1 MLSINNIVRSIE
13 FVIRVG
19 AGTVNACLVLNVT
32 FNDNCKTENGELR
45 IRGIKSKITM
55 VMFILLNNV
64 TTDAE
69 SVHHF
74 VLSTNEP
81 FV

>member
-1 MLSINNIVRSIE
+1 M
-13 FVIRVG
+13 
-19 AGTVNACLVLNVT
+19 AANVT

-45 IRGIKSKITM
+45 IRGIKRKITM

-74 VLSTNEP
+74 VLNTNRP

>member
-1 MLSINNIVRSIE
+1 MSNFELSRQTSHLMTIV
-13 FVIRVG
+13 
-19 AGTVNACLVLNVT
+19 
-32 FNDNCKTENGELR
+32 TENGELR
-45 IRGIKSKITM
+45 IRGIKGKITM

-69 SVHHF
+69 NVHHF
-74 VLSTNEP
+74 VLSTNRP

>member
-1 MLSINNIVRSIE
+1 MCNFEISRQ
-13 FVIRVG
+13 
-19 AGTVNACLVLNVT
+19 T

-45 IRGIKSKITM
+45 IRGIKRKITM
-55 VMFILLNNV
+55 VMFILLKNV
-64 TTDAE
+64 TAGAE

-74 VLSTNEP
+74 VLSTNRP

>member
-1 MLSINNIVRSIE
+1 MTIV
-13 FVIRVG
+13 
-19 AGTVNACLVLNVT
+19 
-32 FNDNCKTENGELR
+32 KQ
-45 IRGIKSKITM
+45 IKRKITM

-64 TTDAE
+64 TADAE

-74 VLSTNEP
+74 VLSTNGP

>member
-1 MLSINNIVRSIE
+1 LLLELALELSTYVLSI
-13 FVIRVG
+13 
-19 AGTVNACLVLNVT
+19 AANVT
-32 FNDNCKTENGELR
+32 FNDNRKTENGELT
-45 IRGIKSKITM
+45 IRGIKRKITM

-64 TTDAE
+64 TTDAK

-74 VLSTNEP
+74 VLSTNGP

>member
-1 MLSINNIVRSIE
+1 
-13 FVIRVG
+13 
-19 AGTVNACLVLNVT
+19 
-32 FNDNCKTENGELR
+32 
-45 IRGIKSKITM
+45 M

-74 VLSTNEP
+74 VLSTNGP
-81 FV
+81 LYTNKCIDSKTPTASVPAPTLITN

>member
-19 AGTVNACLVLNVT
+19 AGTVNACLVT

-45 IRGIKSKITM
+45 IRGIKCKITM

-74 VLSTNEP
+74 VLNTNEP

>member
-1 MLSINNIVRSIE
+1 M
-13 FVIRVG
+13 
-19 AGTVNACLVLNVT
+19 AANVT
-32 FNDNCKTENGELR
+32 FNDNCKKENGELR
-45 IRGIKSKITM
+45 FRGIKRKITR

-74 VLSTNEP
+74 VLSTNGP

>member
-1 MLSINNIVRSIE
+1 VRSIE
-13 FVIRVG
+13 FVIRIG
-19 AGTVNACLVLNVT
+19 AGTVNPCLILNFAANVT

-45 IRGIKSKITM
+45 LRGIKRKITM
-55 VMFILLNNV
+55 VMYILLNNV

-74 VLSTNEP
+74 VLSTNGP